1 MAWKLGMETR
11 HFRKVVLRMKLF
23 LSLYS
28 FNCHIVNIRV
38 SFFFHGGFY
47 SCRYQNQ
54 NFSLVSHSCC
64 SCCTSVVLVLLV
76 LHSCC
81 IRDTRVALVLLVPG
95 TRAVN
100 KTRSQNVINPILQ
113 KTSVWVTDSNVL
125 CNYFFFL
132 NFVNRAGRIWLSDN

>member
-38 SFFFHGGFY
+38 SFFFHGGFH

-64 SCCTSVVLVLLV
+64 SCCTPVLLVLLV

-125 CNYFFFL
+125 CNYFFFE
-132 NFVNRAGRIWLSDN
+132 FCK

>member
-38 SFFFHGGFY
+38 SFFFHVGFY

-64 SCCTSVVLVLLV
+64 SCCTPVVLVLLV

-125 CNYFFFL
+125 CNYFFF
-132 NFVNRAGRIWLSDN
+132 FEFCK